1 MLEYSDNCFIKLG
14 SCSSYYV
21 DEVKDDTNENN
32 DTGYYRINSSK
43 KTTSKS
49 FEYKTILIE
58 NTPADNIAEVVTLLN
73 YSNNFWRF
81 LNFPFINFEIDLDLS
96 GSKNCEISEILRT
109 PEVVVSIQWKQC

>member
-1 MLEYSDNCFIKLG
+1 M
-14 SCSSYYV
+14 
-21 DEVKDDTNENN
+21 KDDTNENN

-109 PEVVVSIQWKQC
+109 PEVGV

>member
-1 MLEYSDNCFIKLG
+1 MEYSDNCFIKLG

-81 LNFPFINFEIDLDLS
+81 LNFPFINFEIDPDLS
-96 GSKNCEISEILRT
+96 GSKNYEISEILRT
-109 PEVVVSIQWKQC
+109 PEVGVSIQWKQC

>member
-1 MLEYSDNCFIKLG
+1 MG

-81 LNFPFINFEIDLDLS
+81 LNFPFINFEIDLDL
-96 GSKNCEISEILRT
+96 
-109 PEVVVSIQWKQC
+109 